1 MEYLFIDEDGS
12 LSVAGH
18 IPEDVQ
24 KGHEAGVTTII
35 NTAYGAVLNASK
47 DWEEIREIPSPPEL
61 KHSVKMG
68 GRGSAKA
75 NLAREHFVDS
85 VINKTIGKKGG

>member
-1 MEYLFIDEDGS
+1 MEFLFIDEDGS
-12 LSVAGH
+12 LSVADH

-35 NTAYGAVLNASK
+35 NTAYGAVLRPDK
-47 DWEEIREIPSPPEL
+47 EWEEIREIPSPPEL
-61 KHSVKMG
+61 KHKVRMG
-68 GRGSAKA
+68 GRGSGKA

-85 VINKTIGKKGG
+85 VINKTICKKGE